1 MSSTLRIGGLAT
13 GIDVDSIV
21 KETMQARRIPQDK
34 LKQQK
39 QVLEWQRE
47 DYRAINSALRTFR
60 DKVFNMKLQSTFLS
74 RKAASSDETVLTATA
89 GSTAAPGVY
98 SVKINQLAAGV
109 NVGSQA
115 ALADED
121 NGSGGTKTLAEQFG
135 LAGTLTF
142 TLEGA
147 KGSKDFSFDT
157 ATASIYSVVSAINS
171 AGLGISAS
179 YDAVNN
185 RFFLTTTSTGE
196 SAYIK
201 VTGDSSS
208 FLSDSG
214 GTGTNVL
221 GLKLKT
227 GEAKIGQDAVVDFGD
242 AVGLKFASNT
252 FTINGI
258 TITAKKV
265 QASAVTIDVSADT
278 DAVFNS
284 LKDFVSAYND
294 TLAKVNAKLA
304 ETRYKDYQP
313 LTEDQKKEMSDEE
326 IKKWEEMA
334 RSGLLRNDPLLRGIL
349 GNMRTVLSSTV
360 SNTGSKYNI
369 LASIGI
375 TTGSYAEGGKLYLDE
390 TKLRAALQADPEG
403 VMKLFTNSSDVAG
416 EKGLA
421 MRLYDEVNSAINQ
434 LGSKAGYDST
444 TSLYDNSEIS
454 RRVRDLD
461 QRIKQYDERLQ
472 KEEDR
477 LWKQFTALEKAVA
490 QMNSQ
495 SAWLS
500 QQFGGGGG
508 K

>member
-13 GIDVDSIV
+13 GIDVDNIV

-60 DKVFNMKLQSTFLS
+60 DKVFNLKLQSTFLA
-74 RKAASSDETVLTATA
+74 RKATSSDETVLTASA
-89 GSTAAPGVY
+89 GATAAPGVY
-98 SVKINQLAAGV
+98 SVKINQLASGV
-109 NVGSQA
+109 TVGSQA
-115 ALADED
+115 VLADEK
-121 NGSGGTKTLAEQFG
+121 NASGGTKTLAEQFG
-135 LAGTLTF
+135 LSGTVNF
-142 TLEGA
+142 TLEGVQ
-147 KGSKDFSFDT
+147 GSKDFSFDT

-185 RFFLTTTSTGE
+185 RFYLTTTSTGE

-201 VTGDSSS
+201 VTEDSSS

-214 GTGTNVL
+214 GTGANVL
-221 GLKLKT
+221 GMKLLT
-227 GEAKIGQDAVVDFGD
+227 GTSSTGQDAVVDFGD
-242 AVGLKFASNT
+242 TAGLKFASNT
-252 FTINGI
+252 FTIGGI
-258 TITAKKV
+258 AITARKV
-265 QASAVTIDVSADT
+265 GEASVSVAADT
-278 DAVFNS
+278 DAVLNS
-284 LKDFVSAYND
+284 LKDFVSTYND
-294 TLAKVNAKLA
+294 TLAKVNAKLS

-313 LTEDQKKEMSDEE
+313 LTEEQKKEMSDDE

-349 GNMRTVLSSTV
+349 GNMRTALSSFV
-360 SNTGSKYNI
+360 SNTESNYYT
-369 LASIGI
+369 LASVGI
-375 TTGSYAEGGKLYLDE
+375 TTGSYAEGGKLYIDE
-390 TKLRAALQADPEG
+390 SKLRAALQADPEG
-403 VMKLFTNSSDVAG
+403 VMKLFTNSSDVTG

-421 MRLYDEVNSAINQ
+421 VRLYDEVNSAINQ
-434 LGSKAGYDST
+434 LGGKAGYDST
-444 TSLYDNSEIS
+444 SSLYDNSEIA
-454 RRVRDLD
+454 RRVKDLD

-490 QMNSQ
+490 RMNSQ

>member
-13 GIDVDSIV
+13 GLDVDNIV

-39 QVLEWQRE
+39 QLLEWQRE

-60 DKVFNMKLQSTFLS
+60 DKVFNIKLQSSFLA
-74 RKAASSDETVLTATA
+74 RRAASSDENVLTASA
-89 GSTAAPGVY
+89 GAAAAPGVY
-98 SVKINQLAAGV
+98 SVTINQLAAGV
-109 NVGSQA
+109 TVGSQVV
-115 ALADED
+115 LADED

-135 LAGTLTF
+135 LSGTVDF

-147 KGSKDFSFDT
+147 KGSKSFSFD
-157 ATASIYSVVSAINS
+157 AASASIYSVVSAINS
-171 AGLGISAS
+171 AGLGISAG

-185 RFFLTTTSTGE
+185 RFYLTTTSTGE

-201 VTGDSSS
+201 VTEDSSS

-214 GTGTNVL
+214 GAGANTL
-221 GLKLKT
+221 GLKLSTGLAKT
-227 GEAKIGQDAVVDFGD
+227 GQDAVVDFGD
-242 AVGLKFASNT
+242 TTGLKFASNT

-258 TITAKKV
+258 TVNAKKIG
-265 QASAVTIDVSADT
+265 AVNINVTADT
-278 DAVFNS
+278 DMVIAS

-294 TLAKVNAKLA
+294 TLAKVNAKLS

-313 LTEDQKKEMSDEE
+313 LTEEQKKEMSDEE
-326 IKKWEEMA
+326 IKKWEERA
-334 RSGLLRNDPLLRGIL
+334 RSGLLRNDPLLRSIL
-349 GNMRTVLSSTV
+349 GNMRTALSSTV
-360 SNTGSKYNI
+360 SNTGSKYNT
-369 LASIGI
+369 LASAGI

-390 TKLRAALQADPEG
+390 TKLRAALQVDPEG
-403 VMKLFTNSSDVAG
+403 VMKLFANSSEVAG

-421 MRLYDEVNSAINQ
+421 VRLYDEVNSAINQ
-434 LGSKAGYDST
+434 LGGKAGYDST
-444 TSLYDNSEIS
+444 TSLYDNSEIA
-454 RRVRDLD
+454 RRVKDLD
-461 QRIKQYDERLQ
+461 QRIQQYDERLQ

-500 QQFGGGGG
+500 QQFGGGGS